1 MATAPRKCKKYIF
14 GCKTIRKK
22 YHKLSGRK
30 IFQVSNKCFF
40 QTSITCHRFFVSSK
54 ISIPERNQQIAIFLL
69 CFLELLPVSLQGKPM
84 YGKGNTKCHCFPFL
98 PSQFMDL
105 WHFQKTVD
113 THSLPQ
119 FPTQL
124 LFTVNLSTK
133 RQEGFGS
140 RLSGHTNPKKEKL
153 LSSPFFP
160 YFPHQ
165 EIRKRVLF

>member
-1 MATAPRKCKKYIF
+1 MATALRKCKEYIF
-14 GCKTIRKK
+14 GCKTFRKK
-22 YHKLSGRK
+22 YHKLSENK
-30 IFQVSNKCFF
+30 IFLVSNKCFL

-54 ISIPERNQQIAIFLL
+54 ISIPERIQQIAIFLV
-69 CFLELLPVSLQGKPM
+69 CFLELLPVPLQGKPM
-84 YGKGNTKCHCFPFL
+84 YGKSNTKCHCFPFL

-140 RLSGHTNPKKEKL
+140 RLSGRTNPKKKNFCHPP
-153 LSSPFFP
+153 SFHISPT
-160 YFPHQ
+160 
-165 EIRKRVLF
+165 KK